1 MVGGRA
7 ARLVTHR
14 PAEDS
19 ASTVT
24 HEDPTVVL
32 GDAQGGDLGRVCIV
46 LPVKGRVH
54 GQLAPEHQLP
64 FPPVPRLQ
72 SVVVPHFDRAGV
84 GVVKGG
90 LQMSPGPALRI
101 VHKYEAVP
109 LIEAQLVGPAPGVV
123 GAAVIAPGGRG
134 SARGRPGPVAGAA
147 GLAGRVLGVL
157 ADALLLRLGI
167 AAVLVLGFLPYLCLW
182 TVFLHF

>member
-1 MVGGRA
+1 M
-7 ARLVTHR
+7 
-14 PAEDS
+14 
-19 ASTVT
+19 
-24 HEDPTVVL
+24 
-32 GDAQGGDLGRVCIV
+32 
-46 LPVKGRVH
+46 
-54 GQLAPEHQLP
+54 
-64 FPPVPRLQ
+64 
-72 SVVVPHFDRAGV
+72 

-157 ADALLLRLGI
+157 ADALLLRLRI
-167 AAVLVLGFLPYLCLW
+167 AAVLVLGFLPCGDSAL
-182 TVFLHF
+182 